1 MVRPDVL
8 VVDDERHIL
17 RAVMRVL
24 GDSFDVVVS
33 DDPHAAVKILE
44 RDQPK
49 VLITDFRMP
58 GLDGLGVL
66 RAACHHSPETVR
78 ILMTGQADRKN
89 IIEAINDGGI
99 FRFVAKPWHNE
110 ALCALVREALQA
122 HEFAREGSSLRGQVE
137 LVGEIQREI
146 LPRTLDTAEAQT
158 ACWAT
163 PCESASGDYVA
174 RTRA

>member
-1 MVRPDVL
+1 
-8 VVDDERHIL
+8 
-17 RAVMRVL
+17 
-24 GDSFDVVVS
+24 
-33 DDPHAAVKILE
+33 
-44 RDQPK
+44 
-49 VLITDFRMP
+49 
-58 GLDGLGVL
+58 
-66 RAACHHSPETVR
+66 
-78 ILMTGQADRKN
+78 MTGQADRKN

-163 PCESASGDYVA
+163 PCEFASGDYVDTLALPGRRTAILVGDVSGHGLGAAIFVFTA
-174 RTRA
+174 RALLRSGLQEGYGHVKERNVEKAKAREAELLEALRTPAPTKTAAE